1 MVLWPQRRHEESGSL
16 TSPSSQVV
24 RPSLVRLQASTG
36 LDDLTGLPTFDTYQT
51 ALRHEWDWARRLHTS
66 LSLIQVSADNLA
78 DYNDKHGREAGDAL
92 LRHLAQQLTATTR
105 RQGKDVVARLL
116 GTHFAVILPNTSA
129 AGAVSFARRL
139 RANIQTS
146 GRVHAADHLT
156 IRLSVA
162 TLRPDRRATW
172 DELEL
177 EALAQRGLAH
187 TEPSDSLVSL
197 SIAVPAQAHDDL

>member
-1 MVLWPQRRHEESGSL
+1 M
-16 TSPSSQVV
+16 
-24 RPSLVRLQASTG
+24 RLQASTG